1 MSLTQNPSENLYQLC
16 GRLASILGNDRFPTE
31 ERAAL
36 RRMTPGQDL
45 PLAFYR
51 FALRNLPENW
61 QRFPDDWATIVAGIA
76 IMSPNAHNLEVGF
89 GTALADTNYSE
100 TRLERLLA
108 AKDETR
114 RVLFLRAVRF
124 LAAKAKAFN
133 WVDGARFLLT
143 KDDEKLEELKLS
155 IARDFYSKT
164 AKE

>member
-1 MSLTQNPSENLYQLC
+1 M
-16 GRLASILGNDRFPTE
+16 
-31 ERAAL
+31 
-36 RRMTPGQDL
+36 
-45 PLAFYR
+45 
-51 FALRNLPENW
+51 
-61 QRFPDDWATIVAGIA
+61 AGIA
-76 IMSPNAHNLEVGF
+76 ITSPNAHNLEVGF

-114 RVLFLRAVRF
+114 RELFLRAVRF
-124 LAAKAKAFN
+124 LAAKVKAFN
-133 WVDGARFLLT
+133 WVDSARFLFT